1 MFFATKPHVLWFCPV
16 ADALKYD
23 AGISMLF
30 GLYIVPVVPSQ
41 NDMLVMLVSS
51 LVSE

>member
-1 MFFATKPHVLWFCPV
+1 MLFATKPHVLWLCYV

-30 GLYIVPVVPSQ
+30 RLYIVPVVPSQ
-41 NDMLVMLVSS
+41 NDQMICRSCWYLP
-51 LVSE
+51 